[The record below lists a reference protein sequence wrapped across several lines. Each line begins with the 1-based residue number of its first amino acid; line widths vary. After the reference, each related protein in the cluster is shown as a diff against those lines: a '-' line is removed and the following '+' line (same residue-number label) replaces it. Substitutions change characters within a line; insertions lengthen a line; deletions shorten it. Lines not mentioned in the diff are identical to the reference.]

1 MTFEDIKEFRNDWED
16 QDLKDEI
23 DRRILHPLED
33 FEKFLENEIDSLEVN
48 SQFEA
53 MRVRIILAEFREK
66 FA

>member
-1 MTFEDIKEFRNDWED
+1 MTFEDIKEFRDCWYD

-33 FEKFLENEIDSLEVN
+33 FEKFLEKEIDLLEIN

-53 MRVRIILAEFREK
+53 MRVKIILAEFREK
-66 FA
+66 FV

>member
-1 MTFEDIKEFRNDWED
+1 MTFDDIKEFRNDWHD

-23 DRRILHPLED
+23 DHRILHPLED
-33 FEKFLENEIDSLEVN
+33 FEKFLETEIDSLGVN

-53 MRVRIILAEFREK
+53 MRVKIILAEFREK

>member
-1 MTFEDIKEFRNDWED
+1 MTFDDIKEFRNDWED

-33 FEKFLENEIDSLEVN
+33 FEKFLENEIGSLEVN